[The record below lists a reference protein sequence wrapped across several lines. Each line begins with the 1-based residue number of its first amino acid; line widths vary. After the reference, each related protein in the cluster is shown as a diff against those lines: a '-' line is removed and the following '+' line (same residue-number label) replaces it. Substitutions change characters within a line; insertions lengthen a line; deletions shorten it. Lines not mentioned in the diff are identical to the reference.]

1 MLSDRR
7 QKVLAA
13 LIQEYVA
20 RALPVGSRT
29 LTERYSLGV
38 SPATVRNELSVLED
52 SGYITQP
59 HTSAGRIPT
68 DQGYR
73 AFVDKLLESEESFN
87 FSERQRQAMDSLK
100 SRATELDSLLEE
112 TSAALA
118 RLTNCLSIVLAP
130 SIEQCAVKSLSLVPL
145 TQHKVLI
152 VVVTEDGQVLNRAM
166 EFKEDVNPEEIQRIQ
181 ATLSEVFINAPL
193 REIESKLSQNI
204 LYNIQDP
211 LLQYTLNE
219 ILLCLEESDTNHAHS
234 LGITSLLRQPEVCH
248 APALVPVIQILENDS
263 ILLELLQNTTS
274 QTRGAIN
281 VSIGRENKSE
291 ELSGISVVAQS
302 YGSDKSAGIIA
313 VIGPTRMDYAH
324 VIKAVTLAKE
334 TLDSM

>member
-7 QKVLAA
+7 QRVLAA

-20 RALPVGSRT
+20 RAIPVGSRT

-87 FSERQRQAMDSLK
+87 LSERQRHAMDSLK
-100 SRATELDSLLEE
+100 AHASELDALLEE
-112 TSAALA
+112 TSATLA

-130 SIEQCAVKSLSLVPL
+130 SIEQCAIKSLSLVPL
-145 TQHKVLI
+145 TSRKVLI
-152 VVVTEDGQVLNRAM
+152 VVVTEDGQVLNRSM
-166 EFKEDVNPEEIQRIQ
+166 DFIEEINPDDIHRVQSLLADVFIDSPLHEIEQ
-181 ATLSEVFINAPL
+181 KLSENMLCA
-193 REIESKLSQNI
+193 
-204 LYNIQDP
+204 IQDP

-219 ILLCLEESDTNHAHS
+219 VLLCLEESDTNHAHS
-234 LGITSLLRQPEVCH
+234 LGITSLLRQPEFSH
-248 APALVPVIQILENDS
+248 APALVPVMQILENDS

-274 QTRGAIN
+274 GASGSIN

-302 YGSDKSAGIIA
+302 YGCDKSAGIIA

-324 VIKAVTLAKE
+324 VIKAVTLAKDM
-334 TLDSM
+334 LDSM

>member
-38 SPATVRNELSVLED
+38 SPATVRNELSILED

-100 SRATELDSLLEE
+100 SRASELDTLLEE

-145 TQHKVLI
+145 TSRKVLI
-152 VVVTEDGQVLNRAM
+152 VIVTEDGQVLNRAM
-166 EFKEDVNPEEIQRIQ
+166 DFSEDVNPDDVRRIQ
-181 ATLSEVFINAPL
+181 ATLSDIFIDSPL
-193 REIESKLSQNI
+193 HEIEQKLSHNI
-204 LYNIQDP
+204 LQSISDP
-211 LLQYTLNE
+211 LLQYALNE
-219 ILLCLEESDTNHAHS
+219 TLLCLEENDTNHAHS
-234 LGITSLLRQPEVCH
+234 LGITSLLRQPEFSH
-248 APALVPVIQILENDS
+248 APALVPVMQILENDA
-263 ILLELLQNTTS
+263 ILLELLQNTTAQS
-274 QTRGAIN
+274 RGSIN
-281 VSIGRENKSE
+281 VTIGKENKSE

-324 VIKAVTLAKE
+324 VIKAVTLAKDM
-334 TLDSM
+334 LDSM